1 MVEQF
6 WYLGQPNWLSCRK
19 WPRGKSKA
27 LCSGFA
33 LSGSPTLGELQ
44 RLLLQLVGDLGKDP
58 KAMEI
63 SFPLRLNSARCHG
76 LAHFCLIYVREPEV
90 QSL

>member
-1 MVEQF
+1 MGEIQ
-6 WYLGQPNWLSCRK
+6 G
-19 WPRGKSKA
+19 

-33 LSGSPTLGELQ
+33 LFSYPTLGELQ

-63 SFPLRLNSARCHG
+63 SFPLRLNG
-76 LAHFCLIYVREPEV
+76 LIKSCMVSWTCTFLLDLCSRA
-90 QSL
+90 